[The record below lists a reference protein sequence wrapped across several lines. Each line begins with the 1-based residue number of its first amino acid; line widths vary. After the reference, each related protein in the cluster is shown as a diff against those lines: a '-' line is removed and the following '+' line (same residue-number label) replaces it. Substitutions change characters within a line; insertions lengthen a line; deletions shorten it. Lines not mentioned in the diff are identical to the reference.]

1 MFGDVD
7 ELKYGPHLKTV
18 RLKRRSGES
27 FGFALRGGREHK
39 IGFFVTQVQPGSESE
54 RQGLSVRVFNF
65 FPIKLIFNEKKKKGV
80 PSASCD
86 LSSLIFWALVSVR
99 RS

>member
-54 RQGLSVRVFNF
+54 RQGLSVRVCFNF
-65 FPIKLIFNEKKKKGV
+65 LPIKLLFNEMKGFN
-80 PSASCD
+80 SAT
-86 LSSLIFWALVSVR
+86 FRPYFVGALVSVR

>member
-18 RLKRRSGES
+18 RLKRRSGQS

-54 RQGLSVRVFNF
+54 RQGLSVRAQCFFFFNF
-65 FPIKLIFNEKKKKGV
+65 FPIKLLFNGKKMFLLGE
-80 PSASCD
+80 
-86 LSSLIFWALVSVR
+86 L
-99 RS
+99 

>member
-18 RLKRRSGES
+18 RLKRRSGQS

-54 RQGLSVRVFNF
+54 RQGLSVRVRSVFFFNF
-65 FPIKLIFNEKKKKGV
+65 FPIKLLFNGKKNV
-80 PSASCD
+80 FTRRIVTFRPY
-86 LSSLIFWALVSVR
+86 FWGP
-99 RS
+99 

>member
-18 RLKRRSGES
+18 RLKRRSGQS

-54 RQGLSVRVFNF
+54 RQGLSVRAQCF
-65 FPIKLIFNEKKKKGV
+65 FF
-80 PSASCD
+80 
-86 LSSLIFWALVSVR
+86 
-99 RS
+99 

>member
-1 MFGDVD
+1 MQTDSDFVHVPYWTLVIHSHGTLLLSLIFFAVAAKMFGDVD

-18 RLKRRSGES
+18 RLKRRSGQS

-54 RQGLSVRVFNF
+54 RQGLSVRAQCF
-65 FPIKLIFNEKKKKGV
+65 
-80 PSASCD
+80 S
-86 LSSLIFWALVSVR
+86 
-99 RS
+99 